1 MLYLNHNKK
10 IKIMARSTDRMT
22 AQDRVLGMFNRDIRN
37 SNISEAKPLTLAQ
50 QLKQVT
56 YKVIKVNPEIE
67 IERRNNSSIVVR
79 VRNNK

>member
-1 MLYLNHNKK
+1 
-10 IKIMARSTDRMT
+10 MARSTDRMT

-37 SNISEAKPLTLAQ
+37 SNTSEAKPLTLAQ

-56 YKVIKVNPEIE
+56 YKVTKVNPEIE

-79 VRNNK
+79 VRNTK